1 MEEITKIEVKKY
13 DLSLLEP
20 FKISLGT
27 LTKAKNVLVKVFTDD
42 YIGIGEGAPTP
53 IITGDTQ
60 DGSLSFI
67 KDISSLLI
75 NEEFLDMQ
83 VLNEKI
89 GRSCTGMTSAKAA
102 LNIAL
107 YDLIGKYFS
116 SPLYKILG
124 GYRKKIETDITI
136 GINTPENVKAK
147 ALDAI
152 SKGYK
157 TLKIKIG
164 TDVNKDFERVE
175 TLSDLGIKIRLDAN
189 QGYTP
194 KSAVKFIRRLKKF
207 DIEFVEQPVPSW
219 DLEGMKYVK
228 ENSEIPII
236 ADESIHSARDALKF
250 INYNAVDGI
259 NIKLMKC
266 GGISNAI
273 EIVHIAETAG
283 IPCMI
288 GCMLE
293 SKISV
298 TAAAHLA
305 LAFKN
310 IKYVDL
316 DSHLFLKDDPTSG
329 GIVIRD
335 GVIYPPKKSG
345 LGIETKQDI

>member
-1 MEEITKIEVKKY
+1 MEKITKIEVKKY

-27 LTKAKNVLVKVFTDD
+27 LTKAKNVLVRVFSDD
-42 YIGIGEGAPTP
+42 HIGIGEGAPTP

-83 VLNEKI
+83 ILNEKI
-89 GRSCTGMTSAKAA
+89 ERSSTGMTSAKAA

-107 YDLIGKYFS
+107 YDLIGKYLS
-116 SPLYKILG
+116 CPIYKILG

-136 GINTPENVKAK
+136 GIDTPENMKER

-164 TDVNKDFERVE
+164 IDVNKDFERVE
-175 TLSDLGIKIRLDAN
+175 TLSDLGVKIRLDAN

-194 KSAVKFIRRLKKF
+194 KIAINFIRRLKKF

-236 ADESIHSARDALKF
+236 ADESVHSPKDALKF
-250 INYNAVDGI
+250 IKNNVVDGI

-266 GGISNAI
+266 GGISKAI
-273 EIVHIAETAG
+273 EIVHIAENAD

-293 SKISV
+293 SKISL

-310 IKYVDL
+310 IRYVDL
-316 DSHLFLKDDPTSG
+316 DSHLFLKDDPTSR
-329 GIVIRD
+329 GITMKD
-335 GVIYPPKKSG
+335 GVIYLSKKPG
-345 LGIETKQDI
+345 LGVEIKQDI